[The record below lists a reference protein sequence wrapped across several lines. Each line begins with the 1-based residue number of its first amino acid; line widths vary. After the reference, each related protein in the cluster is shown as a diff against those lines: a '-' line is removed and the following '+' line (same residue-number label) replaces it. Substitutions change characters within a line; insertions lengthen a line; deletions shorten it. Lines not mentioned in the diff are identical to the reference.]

1 MDDSS
6 WAQLV
11 VKHGLIRESYQIF
24 CRKRTPHP
32 AFSCHKSKTLRDLHL
47 ITNFSVSIS
56 LSGPIRISQTRST
69 WHNAAPISDLESKF
83 ELVTTIM
90 NLCFFSWT
98 SHCIDHLAFK
108 PQPRLGKQRC
118 HAMQQGPGE
127 CMARRPW
134 SAAGGNKCWPQNTV
148 IVINVLK
155 KKYWKMF
162 GPQTICQPLL
172 LTSAGVCKLDS
183 WLRALV
189 TIENIPSIRVKSKT
203 RGYPK
208 IL

>member
-1 MDDSS
+1 MPGRMDDSS

-90 NLCFFSWT
+90 NLCVFFLDQSLCRPSRIQTAAQTWQTEVPCDATGSW
-98 SHCIDHLAFK
+98 
-108 PQPRLGKQRC
+108 RMYGKK
-118 HAMQQGPGE
+118 AMVSCRWQ
-127 CMARRPW
+127 
-134 SAAGGNKCWPQNTV
+134 
-148 IVINVLK
+148 
-155 KKYWKMF
+155 
-162 GPQTICQPLL
+162 
-172 LTSAGVCKLDS
+172 
-183 WLRALV
+183 
-189 TIENIPSIRVKSKT
+189 
-203 RGYPK
+203 
-208 IL
+208 